1 MKKIYIGLFAFVSL
15 GFIDSAVAATDAP
28 VAKPQ
33 QATAHFNLEQV
44 SDIKKIITEYLIQ
57 HPDVVMTAFQAGMAE
72 KQKEEIATM
81 EKAVIEN
88 KDKIFKNPDSP
99 TAGNHKN
106 PTQALV
112 VFMDP
117 YCGYC
122 KKFHGEIDTILSTN
136 KDVKITFVDIPI
148 MGPGSSLAVKAMLA
162 AKAQGKYDQLQKA
175 LFTADK
181 HLSKK
186 QILKIAKSLGI
197 DTKQLETDMKS
208 KEIQS
213 QVNRNSELAKALGIN
228 GTPTLIIGENK
239 VIPGFV
245 GAEEVNNML
254 KETTSPV
261 TETQPT
267 PEKASVTPALGTAS
281 VPQHTGRK

>member
-1 MKKIYIGLFAFVSL
+1 MKKIYLGLLAFASL
-15 GFIDSAVAATDAP
+15 SFADIVVAADTP

-33 QATAHFNLEQV
+33 QATTHFSSEQV
-44 SDIKKIITEYLIQ
+44 TDIKKIMTEYLIE
-57 HPDVVMTAFQAGMAE
+57 HPDIVMTAFQAGMAE
-72 KQKEEIATM
+72 KQKEEVATM

-88 KDKIFKNPDSP
+88 KDKIFKNPDAP
-99 TAGNHKN
+99 TAGNHKD

-162 AKAQGKYDQLQKA
+162 AKIQGKYDQLQKA
-175 LFTADK
+175 LFTTDK

-208 KEIQS
+208 KGIQA
-213 QVNRNSELAKALGIN
+213 QINRNSELAKVLGIN
-228 GTPTLIIGENK
+228 GTPTLIIGEGK
-239 VIPGFV
+239 VVPGFLR
-245 GAEEVNNML
+245 AEEVNKML
-254 KETTSPV
+254 KETTLPV
-261 TETQPT
+261 AETQPT
-267 PEKASVTPALGTAS
+267 SEKAAGTPASGTAS
-281 VPQHTGRK
+281 VSQPTGQK